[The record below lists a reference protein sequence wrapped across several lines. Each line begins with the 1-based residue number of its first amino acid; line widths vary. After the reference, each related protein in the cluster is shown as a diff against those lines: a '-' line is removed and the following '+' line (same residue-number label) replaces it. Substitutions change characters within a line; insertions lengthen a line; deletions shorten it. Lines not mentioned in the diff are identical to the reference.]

1 MASSESSKTVFLAM
15 SVNFSIGVAK
25 SIIATITMSSA
36 MFSEAVHS
44 FVDTGNQFLLW
55 FGIKQAKKSNPKIYP
70 LGRGREEYFWTL
82 VVAVLIF
89 TIGGLVSL
97 EHGIES
103 LSHPKKLEN
112 LSISLTLLIVSI
124 ILESYVLKKAI
135 SELKRGKA
143 KNKGI
148 LKLLKE
154 STDGPL
160 IAIVVEDFA
169 ATLGLIFALV
179 GTVLSFI
186 TQNSVYDSISAIS
199 IGILLMVSGIFLG
212 YEMKHL
218 ITGES
223 ISNEKLK
230 KIKQLISSNEQVLNL
245 SNLKILPI
253 GSNQY
258 LALIN
263 LDYRDSLKDEE
274 IITVNSSLINS
285 IKNSE
290 PSISEIYFNPQKD
303 IIILWKLIKTICRK
317 SKFK

>member
-1 MASSESSKTVFLAM
+1 MAASESSKTVFLAM

-135 SELKRGKA
+135 SELKRGKS
-143 KNKGI
+143 KNKGV

-169 ATLGLIFALV
+169 ATLGLVFALV
-179 GTVLSFI
+179 GTVLSFV
-186 TQNSVYDSISAIS
+186 TQNSLYDSISAIS

-230 KIKQLISSNEQVLNL
+230 KIEQIISSNDNVLNL
-245 SNLKILPI
+245 SRVKILSI

-263 LDYRDSLKDEE
+263 LDYRNSLKDEE
-274 IITVNSSLINS
+274 IISVNTSLIEL
-285 IKNSE
+285 IQKFE
-290 PSISEIYFNPQKD
+290 PSIGEIYFNPQ
-303 IIILWKLIKTICRK
+303 
-317 SKFK
+317 

>member
-230 KIKQLISSNEQVLNL
+230 KIQQLISSNEQVLNL

-290 PSISEIYFNPQKD
+290 PSISEIYFNPQ
-303 IIILWKLIKTICRK
+303 
-317 SKFK
+317 

>member
-230 KIKQLISSNEQVLNL
+230 RIKQLISSNEQVLNL

-290 PSISEIYFNPQKD
+290 PSISEIYFNPQ
-303 IIILWKLIKTICRK
+303 
-317 SKFK
+317 

>member
-223 ISNEKLK
+223 ISSEKLK

-290 PSISEIYFNPQKD
+290 PSISEIYFNPQ
-303 IIILWKLIKTICRK
+303 
-317 SKFK
+317 

>member
-1 MASSESSKTVFLAM
+1 MATNESSKTVFLAM
-15 SVNFSIGVAK
+15 SVNFSIGIAK

-36 MFSEAVHS
+36 MFSEAIHS

-55 FGIKQAKKSNPKIYP
+55 FGIKQSKKVDARIYP

-112 LSISLTLLIVSI
+112 LAISITLLIVSI

-135 SELKRGKA
+135 TELKKGQD
-143 KNKGI
+143 NKKGVVG
-148 LKLLKE
+148 LLKE

-169 ATLGLIFALV
+169 ATLGLVIALV
-179 GTVLSFI
+179 GTILSSL
-186 TQNSVYDSISAIS
+186 TQNSIYDSISAIS
-199 IGILLMVSGIFLG
+199 IGVLLMVSGLFLG

-223 ISNEKLK
+223 ISQEKLK
-230 KIKQLISSNEQVLNL
+230 LIENIINKNENISKITD
-245 SNLKILPI
+245 LKILPI
-253 GSNQY
+253 GSKQY
-258 LALIN
+258 LALVK
-263 LDYRDSLKDEE
+263 LDYKDSLGDIDIVE
-274 IITVNSSLINS
+274 INTALKNEIVETESTIT
-285 IKNSE
+285 
-290 PSISEIYFNPQKD
+290 EIYFNPP
-303 IIILWKLIKTICRK
+303 
-317 SKFK
+317 

>member
-199 IGILLMVSGIFLG
+199 IGILLIVSGIFLG

-290 PSISEIYFNPQKD
+290 PSISEIYFNPQ
-303 IIILWKLIKTICRK
+303 
-317 SKFK
+317 